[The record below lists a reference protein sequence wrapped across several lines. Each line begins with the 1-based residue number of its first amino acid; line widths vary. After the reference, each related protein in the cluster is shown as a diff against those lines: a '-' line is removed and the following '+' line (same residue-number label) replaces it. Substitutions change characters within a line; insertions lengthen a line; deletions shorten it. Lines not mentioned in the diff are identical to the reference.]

1 MNLLTTG
8 LAVLV
13 LTALTFALVA
23 RLGLQQ
29 PWLQPWAV
37 VRACVQLGILS
48 VLLTGIITDPRWVAL
63 FLVVMVA
70 AATAVST
77 RRLELGLRGAGII
90 AVVITVAAA
99 APLTVVFASG
109 ALAFNDRY
117 VLALA
122 GIVIGNAMT
131 VTTLMGRSLRAALLT
146 HREEIEGWLALGAPP
161 RRAALRLV
169 REAGTTALMPSTD
182 QTRTTGIVTLPGAFV
197 GAVFAGAS
205 PLDAAQFQLI
215 VLASILLASAIAIT
229 LLATVFGAPETLP
242 IAGAPK

>member
-23 RLGLQQ
+23 RLGLEQ
-29 PWLQPWAV
+29 PWLQPWAI

-77 RRLELGLRGAGII
+77 GRLELGLRGAGFI
-90 AVVITVAAA
+90 ASVITVAAA
-99 APLTVVFASG
+99 IPLTVVFASG

-146 HREEIEGWLALGAPP
+146 HREEI
-161 RRAALRLV
+161 
-169 REAGTTALMPSTD
+169 
-182 QTRTTGIVTLPGAFV
+182 
-197 GAVFAGAS
+197 
-205 PLDAAQFQLI
+205 
-215 VLASILLASAIAIT
+215 
-229 LLATVFGAPETLP
+229 
-242 IAGAPK
+242 